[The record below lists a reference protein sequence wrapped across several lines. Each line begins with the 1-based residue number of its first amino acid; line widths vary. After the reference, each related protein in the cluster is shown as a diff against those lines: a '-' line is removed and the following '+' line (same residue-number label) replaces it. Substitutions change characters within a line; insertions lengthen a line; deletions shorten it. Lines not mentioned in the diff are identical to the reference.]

1 MGVVLETRKLTKRFP
16 GTIASNEIDF
26 DVRSGEVHAIIGEN
40 GAGKSTICKMLTGL
54 YQPDSGEIYFMGRK
68 VVFRS
73 TGDAMRAGINMVY
86 QERNLIAHLTGAQN
100 IMLGSEPVRGRFFLD
115 EKRLREMAKGIQ
127 DRLGLEIPL
136 DVPVGTLS
144 AGVQQS
150 IEILRAFATE
160 PRLLVLDEPTAS
172 LGEREIVPFL
182 HFVEEL
188 RSRMEIA
195 VIFISHKLDEVFQ
208 VADRISVF
216 TEGVKVMTVNKP
228 ETTRE
233 ACIAA
238 MLKNGSPEP
247 IVVRQT
253 VEKPATV
260 LRAGTCVYDGRPHR
274 LDIHVEEGEVV
285 GFYGLVGAGRTEC
298 AQAIAGLR
306 PMQRGEVEFC
316 GEPVRKFTTH
326 EMIARGLVMTPE
338 LRAHGM
344 FQDDSLIDNIG
355 VLFLRRFVNWLGL
368 VDAKAR
374 DAFALDVL
382 GRNNVR
388 YASPRQRITS
398 LSGGN
403 IQKIIIGRSVALENI
418 RLLILDEPTN
428 GLDLGAKHEVYLKAR
443 HIAEEGG
450 KAVIFISSEM
460 DEVLSVCNRIYVFA
474 FGHVVQEFKREEF
487 SRRKLLEAAF
497 RRGSYE
503 Q

>member
-86 QERNLIAHLTGAQN
+86 QERNLISHLTGAQN

-115 EKRLREMAKGIQ
+115 EKRLREIAKGIQ
-127 DRLGLEIPL
+127 GRLGMEIPL

-253 VEKPATV
+253 VENPATV

-306 PMQRGEVEFC
+306 PDSYTQ
-316 GEPVRKFTTH
+316 
-326 EMIARGLVMTPE
+326 MT
-338 LRAHGM
+338 
-344 FQDDSLIDNIG
+344 I
-355 VLFLRRFVNWLGL
+355 
-368 VDAKAR
+368 
-374 DAFALDVL
+374 
-382 GRNNVR
+382 
-388 YASPRQRITS
+388 
-398 LSGGN
+398 
-403 IQKIIIGRSVALENI
+403 
-418 RLLILDEPTN
+418 PT
-428 GLDLGAKHEVYLKAR
+428 
-443 HIAEEGG
+443 
-450 KAVIFISSEM
+450 
-460 DEVLSVCNRIYVFA
+460 
-474 FGHVVQEFKREEF
+474 
-487 SRRKLLEAAF
+487 
-497 RRGSYE
+497 
-503 Q
+503 